1 MTVECLLLKST
12 KIRVFF
18 FLKKKTD
25 SRINRRTHK
34 SVAFLYRKAASEKEA
49 GRFLEGCH
57 ANM

>member
-1 MTVECLLLKST
+1 MPTAQIHKDKS
-12 KIRVFF
+12 VFF
-18 FLKKKTD
+18 LKKTD